1 MRQVISYFI
10 KYPIAANLLMV
21 GIFILGMFGLSNM
34 KSTFFPEQEEKFISI
49 RTSWRGASPEE
60 VEEGVV
66 KKIEENLKG
75 VSGIDRVTSTSVE
88 NSGLVLVE
96 IAKGANIDEVLRDV
110 KNSVDAI
117 NSFPVEMEEP
127 TVFKMEILDF
137 DISFAISGD
146 VDLKTLKAYG
156 RKVEDDLRAME
167 GISKV
172 TLGGFPEEEIE
183 IAFRESDLRTYKL
196 SFAQAAQAVRS
207 ANLEVSGGI
216 VKGESEELLV
226 RAKNKNYFANDL
238 RDIVVKTTPTGSV
251 VRLHQ
256 VANVKDKWADPS
268 SPATII
274 QATDNPADSWIG
286 SSNRTY
292 LNGNPSVVISVQNT
306 RSEDLL
312 EIVRTV
318 KDYIKEFNEKNEVVQ
333 ATVVRDES
341 ISLQSRLDMMK
352 ENGLLGFILV
362 IIFLAMFLN
371 WRLAFWVALSI
382 PISFAGMFIIAGA
395 TGVTID
401 VISLFGM
408 IMVLGI
414 LVDDGIVV
422 SESIYQKYEKGMPRF
437 QAGIEGTMEVLP
449 AVFGAILTTIIAFS
463 AFYFIDGR
471 VGDFFSAVATI
482 VIFSLIFSLVE
493 GAFILPAHVAHSA
506 ALKAGKKKN
515 VVTQKL
521 DDFMVWMRDSLYGPV
536 LKFAMYNKAFTFAFI
551 MGIMVLT
558 IHAFRTGTIQTTF
571 FPNVE
576 TDNVSIALTM
586 PAGTPE
592 KITTAW
598 LTKIEEATWRVN
610 ERLSQ
615 QYLSNEKQAILKV
628 QKNIGPRTH
637 QGQLNI
643 ILLDSEN
650 RDTLTTRIAANAI
663 RDEMGPI
670 YEAES
675 VTYSGSSVFGKP
687 VSISLISENKNDLN
701 AATEDVKQAL
711 QKIDDL
717 KDVTDT
723 NQEGLR
729 EVNISLKEKG
739 AYLGLNLQEVIGQV
753 RQGFFGGE
761 VQRLQ
766 RGRDEVRVWVR
777 YGEEDRSRISQLE
790 NMRVRFMDGR
800 EFPLSEIA
808 NLEIKRGVI
817 AINHLDGKRE
827 VKVEADIS
835 NDDVLVSNLTT
846 VLQDSIVPP
855 ILAKYASVE
864 ALFEGQNRE
873 QAKTGK
879 SFQFIMPIV
888 LLLMFFAIALTF
900 KSISQTA
907 MVFLLIP
914 FCIIGVGWGHY
925 IMGYPISM
933 LSNLGMLALIGILVN
948 DALVFITT
956 YNQNLKK
963 GMPQMESLYEAGV
976 SRFRPIV
983 LTSITTVLGLA
994 PLMLEKSFQAQ
1005 FLIPMAVSVSFGLM
1019 FITVIILILLPVL
1032 LIAVNRIKV
1041 GAGSLRARA
1050 LNIEKPTYEAVESA
1064 TPEQGGYEYLWY
1076 VIFIILVLALI
1087 SGGAGG

>member
-1 MRQVISYFI
+1 MRQIISYFI
-10 KYPIAANLLMV
+10 KYPIAANLLMF

-34 KSTFFPEQEEKFISI
+34 KSTYFPEQDEKLISI
-49 RTSWRGASPEE
+49 KTTWRGASPEE

-117 NSFPVEMEEP
+117 NSFPVDMEEP
-127 TVFKMEILDF
+127 TVFKIEILDF
-137 DISFAISGD
+137 DISFALSGD
-146 VDLKTLKAYG
+146 VDLKTLKEYG
-156 RKVEDDLRAME
+156 RKVEDDLRSME
-167 GISKV
+167 GLSKV

-183 IAFRESDLRTYKL
+183 IAFRETDLRAYSI
-196 SFAQAAQAVRS
+196 SFAQAAQAVRV
-207 ANLEVSGGI
+207 ANLELSGGI
-216 VKGESEELLV
+216 VKGEAEELLV
-226 RAKNKNYFANDL
+226 RAKNKNYFADDL
-238 RDIVVKTTPTGSV
+238 RDIVVKSTPGGSV

-256 VANVKDKWADPS
+256 VADIQDKWADPS
-268 SPATII
+268 SPATITTG
-274 QATDNPADSWIG
+274 TDNPADAWVG

-292 LNGNPSVVISVQNT
+292 MNGEPSVVVSVQNT

-312 EIVRTV
+312 KIVRKV
-318 KDYIKEFNEKNEVVQ
+318 KTYIKEFNERNDVVK
-333 ATVVRDES
+333 ANIVRDES
-341 ISLQSRLDMMK
+341 ISLQARVDMMK
-352 ENGLLGFILV
+352 ENGLLGFVLV
-362 IIFLAMFLN
+362 VIFLAMFLN

-382 PISFAGMFIIAGA
+382 PISFAGMFIIASMMGI
-395 TGVTID
+395 TID

-408 IMVLGI
+408 ILVLGI

-422 SESIYQKYEKGMPRF
+422 SESIYQKYEKGMPRA
-437 QAGIEGTMEVLP
+437 QAGIEGTMEILP
-449 AVFGAILTTIIAFS
+449 AIFGAILTTIIAFS

-471 VGDFFSAVATI
+471 VGDFFSAVSTI

-521 DDFMVWMRDSLYGPV
+521 DDFMVWMRDALYAPV
-536 LKFAMYNKAFTFAFI
+536 LRFAMYNKAFTFAVI

-558 IHAFRTGTIQTTF
+558 INAFRVGTIQTTF
-571 FPNVE
+571 FPNIE
-576 TDNVSIALTM
+576 TDNVSISLTM

-592 KITTAW
+592 DITTSW
-598 LTKIEEATWRVN
+598 LTKIEEATWTVN
-610 ERLSQ
+610 ETLSQ
-615 QYLSNEKQAILKV
+615 QYLGGEKQAILKV

-650 RDTLTTRIAANAI
+650 RDSLTTRIAANAI

-687 VSISLISENKNDLN
+687 VSISLIGENKTELN
-701 AATEDVKQAL
+701 AATEEVKQAL
-711 QKIDDL
+711 LNISEL

-723 NQEGLR
+723 NQDGLR
-729 EVNISLKEKG
+729 EVNITLKEKG
-739 AYLGLNLQEVIGQV
+739 EYLGLNLQEVIGQV
-753 RQGFFGGE
+753 RQGFFGAE

-777 YGEEDRSRISQLE
+777 YGEKDRSRLSQLE
-790 NMRVRFMDGR
+790 NMRVRFQDGR

-808 NLEIKRGVI
+808 HLEIKRGVI
-817 AINHLDGKRE
+817 AINHLNGKRE

-835 NDDVLVSNLTT
+835 SDDVLVSNLTDN
-846 VLQDSIVPP
+846 LQNSIIPP
-855 ILAKYASVE
+855 ILAKYASVQ

-873 QAKTGK
+873 QGKTAA

-888 LLLMFFAIALTF
+888 LLMMFFAIALTF
-900 KSISQTA
+900 RSISQTA

-933 LSNLGMLALIGILVN
+933 LSNLGTLALIGILVN
-948 DALVFITT
+948 DALVFVTT
-956 YNQNLKK
+956 YNQNLSR
-963 GMPQMESLYEAGV
+963 GLLQMDALYQAGV

-1005 FLIPMAVSVSFGLM
+1005 FLIPMAVSVSFGLL
-1019 FITVIILILLPVL
+1019 FITVIILILLPVF
-1032 LIAVNRIKV
+1032 LIAANRVKV
-1041 GAGSLRARA
+1041 GLSWLGNRT
-1050 LNIEKPTYEAVESA
+1050 KPSYEAVETA
-1064 TPEQGGYEYLWY
+1064 TPEKGGYDYVWY
-1076 VIFIILVLALI
+1076 IILGILALI
-1087 SGGAGG
+1087 GLLNGLGG